1 MAPPRPSRT
10 PRILLYVFLIAVAG
24 IAAYWNGLRAPFIWD
39 DDPAIV
45 SNTTIRSVLPL
56 SASLSPPIETAVAGR
71 PLANLSFAL
80 TYAMGG
86 LDETAYHSWNLAI
99 VLASALLL
107 FAIVRLTAARLGL
120 GQKADTIALLSAL
133 VWVVHPLLSETVEY
147 TTQRT
152 ESMMGLFLLLTMYAA
167 IRGRESAGW
176 LVVSVLAC
184 AAGMATKES
193 MAVAP
198 LAVLLYDRVFEFA
211 SMRDALR
218 ARGGFYAALAIT
230 WVELGIL
237 MWRWPRSTVGAA
249 KVSPWTYLLNQAQM
263 IVRYLWLSVWP
274 RALVLDYGVPRAVGL
289 GDVLPQV
296 LLLAAMLAATI
307 VALAR
312 WPAAGFL
319 GAMFFL
325 TLAPTSSI
333 VPIASEVG
341 AERRMYLPMAALS
354 VLAVVAG
361 SVVLERLR
369 ERWPARTRML
379 TVAAAGA
386 SLAVV
391 AALGVRTMRR
401 AGEYATPV
409 SLWESSVAR
418 RPNGRARFSLA
429 TEYIDAGR
437 HEDALAQLREAIND
451 YPDARAGLGA
461 ELVMQGRPAEAIG
474 VLNVFIDDNP
484 SLPNRIPA
492 RLLLGQALLSQG
504 QLEAAASQFKA
515 VLDLDSSSR
524 SANQGIGIVSRI
536 QAARF
541 LEQGKVAP
549 AEVEARE
556 AVRRNPADAEA
567 HNILGA
573 ALASQGQLAAA
584 IHEFQETL
592 RLSPQHKG
600 AATNLQRALAISPPQ
615 RSR

>member
-1 MAPPRPSRT
+1 MAPPRPSRI
-10 PRILLYVFLIAVAG
+10 PQILLYVFLIAAAG

-39 DDPAIV
+39 DDPAII
-45 SNTTIRSVLPL
+45 SNATIRSVLPL
-56 SASLSPPIETAVAGR
+56 SASLSPPLETAVAGR
-71 PLANLSFAL
+71 PIVNLSLAL
-80 TYAMGG
+80 TYAMAG
-86 LDETAYHSWNLAI
+86 LDETAYHAGNLA
-99 VLASALLL
+99 VLIASALLL
-107 FAIVRLTAARLGL
+107 FAIVRLTVIRLGRPQNA
-120 GQKADTIALLSAL
+120 GAIALVSAL
-133 VWVVHPLLSETVEY
+133 VWDVHPLLSETVDY

-152 ESMMGLFLLLTMYAA
+152 ESMMGLFLLLTIYAA

-198 LAVLLYDRVFEFA
+198 LAVLLYDRVFEFT

-218 ARGGFYAALAIT
+218 ARGGFYAALAVT
-230 WVELGIL
+230 WVELGLL

-263 IVRYLWLSVWP
+263 IVRYLGLSVWP
-274 RALVLDYGVPRAVGL
+274 HALVLDYGLPRGIGVS
-289 GDVLPQV
+289 DVLPQA
-296 LLLAAMLAATI
+296 LLLVAMLAGAI

-312 WPAAGFL
+312 WPSIGFL

-341 AERRMYLPMAALS
+341 AERRMYLPLAAVS
-354 VLAVVAG
+354 VFAVTLG
-361 SVVLERLR
+361 SLLLERLR
-369 ERWPARTRML
+369 ARWPARSRAL
-379 TVAAAGA
+379 TAAAATA

-391 AALGVRTMRR
+391 A
-401 AGEYATPV
+401 PV

-418 RPNGRARFSLA
+418 WPNGRARFSLA
-429 TEYIDAGR
+429 TEYISAGR
-437 HEDALAQLREAIND
+437 HDEAIAQLREAVND

-474 VLNVFIDDNP
+474 VLNVFIDDKP
-484 SLPNRIPA
+484 SAPNRIPA
-492 RLLLGQALLSQG
+492 RLLLGQALLTQG
-504 QLEAAASQFKA
+504 QIEAAASQFKA
-515 VLDLDSSSR
+515 ILDLDPSSR
-524 SANQGIGIVSRI
+524 SANQGVGIVARI

-556 AVRRNPADAEA
+556 ALRRNPGDAEA

-573 ALASQGQLAAA
+573 TLASRGELAAA
-584 IHEFQETL
+584 IQEFQEAL
-592 RLSPQHKG
+592 RISPEHKSAG
-600 AATNLQRALAISPPQ
+600 TNLARALAMSQPQ
-615 RSR
+615 RKP

>member
-1 MAPPRPSRT
+1 MAPPRPSRI
-10 PRILLYVFLIAVAG
+10 PRILLYVFLIASAG

-39 DDPAIV
+39 DDPAII

-56 SASLSPPIETAVAGR
+56 SASLSPPLETAVAGR
-71 PLANLSFAL
+71 PIVNLSLAL
-80 TYAMGG
+80 TYAVAG
-86 LDETAYHSWNLAI
+86 LDETAYHSGNLAI
-99 VLASALLL
+99 LIASAILL
-107 FAIVRLTAARLGL
+107 FAIVRLTVIRLGHPQNA
-120 GQKADTIALLSAL
+120 GAIALVSAL
-133 VWVVHPLLSETVEY
+133 VWAVHPLLSETVDY

-176 LVVSVLAC
+176 LVASVLAC

-198 LAVLLYDRVFEFA
+198 LAILLYDRVFEFT

-218 ARGGFYAALAIT
+218 ARGGFYAALALT
-230 WVELGIL
+230 WVELGLL
-237 MWRWPRSTVGAA
+237 MLRWPRSTVGAA

-263 IVRYLWLSVWP
+263 IVRYLGLSVWP
-274 RALVLDYGVPRAVGL
+274 HALVLDYGLPRSIGI
-289 GDVLPQV
+289 GDVLPQA
-296 LLLAAMLAATI
+296 LLLVAMLAGTI

-312 WPAAGFL
+312 WPAIGFL

-325 TLAPTSSI
+325 TLAPTSSV

-341 AERRMYLPMAALS
+341 AERRMYLPLAAVS
-354 VLAVVAG
+354 VFAVTLG
-361 SVVLERLR
+361 SLLLERLR
-369 ERWPARTRML
+369 ARWSARSRAL
-379 TVAAAGA
+379 TVAAVAA
-386 SLAVV
+386 SVAVV
-391 AALGVRTMRR
+391 SALGVRTMLRNR
-401 AGEYATPV
+401 EYTAPV

-418 RPNGRARFSLA
+418 WPNGRARFSLA
-429 TEYIDAGR
+429 TEYISAGR
-437 HEDALAQLREAIND
+437 HDEAVAQLREAVND

-474 VLNVFIDDNP
+474 VLNVFIDDKP

-492 RLLLGQALLSQG
+492 RLLLGQALLTQG
-504 QLEAAASQFKA
+504 QIEAAASQFKA
-515 VLDLDSSSR
+515 ILDLDPSSR
-524 SANQGIGIVSRI
+524 SANQGMGIVARI

-556 AVRRNPADAEA
+556 ALRRNPGDAEA

-573 ALASQGQLAAA
+573 TLASQGQLPAA
-584 IHEFQETL
+584 IQEFQETL

-600 AATNLQRALAISPPQ
+600 ATTNLARALAISQPQ
-615 RSR
+615 RHP